1 MSKISQALGAKYQEN
16 KLSILTRK
24 FTMGDYTAKVRVPT
38 VKEMEVI
45 YEYFKNPNEDDVE
58 KTYQQ
63 LLLLLSKE
71 EKEEVEKTGMI
82 NGRSLKETARN
93 KTVIQYRIVEYIKFL
108 IPENGESLADLEYA
122 DVEEEYP
129 FAIQLA
135 LVDKIHEVIS
145 PDYKEIHAK

>member
-1 MSKISQALGAKYQEN
+1 MSKIAQALGSKYQEN

-24 FTMGDYTAKVRVPT
+24 FTMGDYTAKVRVPN

-63 LLLLLSKE
+63 LLTLLSEE
-71 EKEEVEKTGMI
+71 EKEEVEKTGMV

-93 KTVIQYRIVEYIKFL
+93 KIF
-108 IPENGESLADLEYA
+108 PM
-122 DVEEEYP
+122 
-129 FAIQLA
+129 
-135 LVDKIHEVIS
+135 
-145 PDYKEIHAK
+145 

>member
-1 MSKISQALGAKYQEN
+1 MSKIAQALGAKYQEN

-24 FTMGDYTAKVRVPT
+24 FTMGDYTAKVRVPN

-63 LLLLLSKE
+63 LLTLLSEE
-71 EKEEVEKTGMI
+71 EKEEVEKTGMV

-145 PDYKEIHAK
+145 PEYKEIHAK

>member
-1 MSKISQALGAKYQEN
+1 
-16 KLSILTRK
+16 
-24 FTMGDYTAKVRVPT
+24 
-38 VKEMEVI
+38 MEVI
-45 YEYFKNPNEDDVE
+45 YDYFKNPNEDDVE

-63 LLLLLSKE
+63 LLSTLNAE
-71 EKEEVEKTGMI
+71 ELEEVAKTGNI
-82 NGRSLKETARN
+82 GGRSLRETATN

-108 IPENGESLADLEYA
+108 IPENGESLADLEYS

-145 PDYKEIHAK
+145 PEYKEINAK

>member
-1 MSKISQALGAKYQEN
+1 MSKIAQALGSKYQEN

-24 FTMGDYTAKVRVPT
+24 FTMGDYTSKVRVHN

-45 YEYFKNPNEDDVE
+45 YDYFKNPNEDDVE

-63 LLLLLSKE
+63 LLALLSAE
-71 EKEEVEKTGMI
+71 EKEEIEKTGMV

-145 PDYKEIHAK
+145 PEYKEIHAK

>member
-1 MSKISQALGAKYQEN
+1 MSKIAQALGSKYQEN

-63 LLLLLSKE
+63 LLTLLSAE
-71 EKEEVEKTGMI
+71 EKEEVEKTGMV

-145 PDYKEIHAK
+145 PEYKEIHAK